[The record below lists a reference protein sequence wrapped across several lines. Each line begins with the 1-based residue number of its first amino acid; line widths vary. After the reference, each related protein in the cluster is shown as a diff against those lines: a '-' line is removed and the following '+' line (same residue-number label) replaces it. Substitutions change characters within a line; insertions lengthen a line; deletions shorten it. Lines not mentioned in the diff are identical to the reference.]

1 MPRNEEITVY
11 KTDWCGYCIRL
22 TRQLD
27 EAGVAYRTVD
37 VEIDLRA
44 AEHVERINGGYR
56 TVPTVEFPDGST
68 ATNPP
73 VGQVLDR
80 LRVA

>member
-1 MPRNEEITVY
+1 MSGQQEITVY

-27 EAGVAYRTVD
+27 QAGVPYRTVD

-44 AEHVERINGGYR
+44 AERVERINGGNR

-73 VGQVLDR
+73 VGQVLAR
-80 LRVA
+80 LRAS